1 MNTDSEQ
8 SSTPLDS
15 SGRLSHVDS
24 DGDAHMV
31 DVGNKNS
38 SFRRATATSTI
49 TLNKEAYLSVVR
61 NTASKGSVLT
71 VAKIAGIQAAKQTSN
86 LIPLCHQINLNK
98 VEIMFK
104 FSENHDDRT
113 STTTKS
119 ALDNNTSSQ
128 NSGERNKEYPARFR
142 LQITCTV
149 SCHDKT
155 GVEMEALVGASIAA
169 LTVYDM
175 CKAVDKTAVIGDTR
189 LLYKEGGKSGMFS
202 AE

>member
-8 SSTPLDS
+8 SSTPLDES
-15 SGRLSHVDS
+15 ARLSHVDS
-24 DGDAHMV
+24 SGEAHMV
-31 DVGNKNS
+31 DVGNKNP

-61 NTASKGSVLT
+61 NTATKGSVLT
-71 VAKIAGIQAAKQTSN
+71 VAKIAGIQAAKQTSS
-86 LIPLCHQINLNK
+86 LIPLCHQVNLNK
-98 VEIMFK
+98 VEILFK
-104 FSENHDDRT
+104 FPDHHDDT
-113 STTTKS
+113 EL
-119 ALDNNTSSQ
+119 APDNITSSQ
-128 NSGERNKEYPARFR
+128 TLVELHQECLAKFR

-149 SCHDKT
+149 SCHGKT

-189 LLYKEGGKSGMFS
+189 LLYKEGGKSGMFFS
-202 AE
+202 D